1 MNKKEI
7 EIKEIPIDEKV
18 ERGEYSNLVKI
29 YHSPVDFRFDFLR
42 TVPDEGKFFI
52 INRIYMSAVHAKL
65 FLNALR
71 ENVESYEKKFGRIEI
86 SFGESSIHV
95 NQSKSLH

>member
-29 YHSPVDFRFDFLR
+29 HHSPVDFRFDFLR
-42 TVPDEGKFFI
+42 TVADEGKFFI
-52 INRIYMSAVHAKL
+52 VDRIFMSSVHAKM

-71 ENVESYEKKFGRIEI
+71 ENIENYERKFGKIDI
-86 SFGESSIHV
+86 NFGEGVISVNQNKSIH
-95 NQSKSLH
+95 